1 MTDMPFARFQTTTPD
16 FLSAPFDSYRALAD
30 APDVFWSA
38 AEEAW
43 IVHRHA
49 DVSALLADGDFAVVE
64 LAEVIGGL
72 AARAGRD
79 VADLVSVV
87 SAILF
92 LRNPPGHTER
102 RHFLAAVLNDRPM
115 SARVALADRICADLS
130 AAFDPSGK
138 VDLVREF
145 ADWLPPL
152 FIGRMLGLEDGLV
165 RDIMTTVTEVTKVFD
180 RGRSLRFYDRVNASV
195 AKARAPI
202 DAIIDDRCASPR
214 EDGIS
219 RIIALSEKRFHLD
232 RMDLASHVLFL
243 LIAGAETTSAL
254 IGNAFAAAL
263 DHPDLWR
270 PLIGQPGAIDRWVEE
285 TLRYD
290 GPVHQATR
298 LATVDRHIAGQHIR
312 RGDRLV
318 LLIGAAHRDPRRFER
333 PESFDPARDGTG
345 LLGFGAGLHFCLGAD
360 LARME
365 ARRALSHL
373 APRLGDPLLAPPDR
387 RYWAHR
393 TLRRLESL
401 PAQLLED
408 SQKETPCPK

>member
-1 MTDMPFARFQTTTPD
+1 MTGLSFSRFQTTTPD

-30 APDVFWSA
+30 APDVFWSE
-38 AEEAW
+38 AEDAW

-49 DVSALLADGDFAVVE
+49 DVAALLADRDFAVVE
-64 LAEVIGGL
+64 LAELIGGL

-92 LRNPPGHTER
+92 LRNPPGHAKR

-115 SARVALADRICADLS
+115 SARLTLADQICADLS

-138 VDLVREF
+138 VDLVRDF

-152 FIGRMLGLEDGLV
+152 FIGRLLGLEDGLV
-165 RDIMTTVTEVTKVFD
+165 RALMTTVTEVTKVFD

-195 AKARAPI
+195 AKARAPL
-202 DAIIDDRCASPR
+202 DAIIDDRRTSPR

-219 RIIALSEKRFHLD
+219 RIIALSDDRLNLD
-232 RMDLASHVLFL
+232 RTDLASHVLFL

-263 DHPDLWR
+263 DHADLR
-270 PLIGQPGAIDRWVEE
+270 RDLVGNLGAIDGWIEE

-298 LATVDRHIAGQHIR
+298 LAIVDRLVAGQHIR

-345 LLGFGAGLHFCLGAD
+345 LLGFGAGLHFCIGAD

-365 ARRALSHL
+365 ARRALIHL
-373 APRLGDPLLAPPDR
+373 APRIGDPLLSPPDR

-401 PAQLLED
+401 PVQLGHD
-408 SQKETPCPK
+408 PRKENPCPK